1 MKIIVTIIS
10 SNFNY
15 KSAVI
20 SFFYKSQPVS
30 KCVWPGNKKYFI
42 FVYSES
48 RSSSKICRIQ
58 YTLIK
63 KFSYMFFLFRFPEY
77 SDMNIRNYN
86 TKTHSTHSLTYLL
99 TLTLTY
105 RAIKPRMFYLTGSDK
120 KICDIALTL
129 LLMVVWL
136 FLDFK
141 PSYVPYM
148 KKKDRAV

>member
-1 MKIIVTIIS
+1 
-10 SNFNY
+10 
-15 KSAVI
+15 
-20 SFFYKSQPVS
+20 
-30 KCVWPGNKKYFI
+30 
-42 FVYSES
+42 
-48 RSSSKICRIQ
+48 
-58 YTLIK
+58 
-63 KFSYMFFLFRFPEY
+63 MFFLFRFPEY
-77 SDMNIRNYN
+77 SDMSIRNYN
-86 TKTHSTHSLTYLL
+86 TKTHFTHSLTYLL

-105 RAIKPRMFYLTGSDK
+105 RAIKPRMFYLTGSNK